1 MLFGRKK
8 PGFTEKLYKATGAGV
23 SSKAASE
30 ETEENSTVDAAKEA
44 KSREIEQSNA
54 SNGKTFSAAEETN
67 KTGKEAATEV
77 DYEHETR
84 EEAKNRMNAQ
94 GKRELLEYLDSMPDV
109 PDDEMEEAL
118 AWEEEKKKEE
128 QKLTPAQELA
138 DYIRK
143 RTKGSQLTTLS
154 SILKEVP
161 DAEKRLDEM
170 EKDETCQ
177 DIVSKKGEKETYY
190 YSQEFMSDNYAMI
203 AVLVEDKDLP
213 KTVAEMVRFNCKT
226 YPAPTPIE
234 YFERSPY
241 SYTKAQ
247 IERAYSIIQGRP
259 EYQDV
264 HAFHNSVG
272 ATYFFSE
279 KEMHEKYARS
289 LAEPEL
295 FTD

>member
-23 SSKAASE
+23 NSKAAAAE
-30 ETEENSTVDAAKEA
+30 AENSAADEAKEA
-44 KSREIEQSNA
+44 GSGTVEQSNA
-54 SNGKTFSAAEETN
+54 AAPEASATLNYIN
-67 KTGKEAATEV
+67 KGGIEAQATV

-84 EEAKNRMNAQ
+84 EEAKDRMNAQ

-118 AWEEEKKKEE
+118 AAEEEKKKEE

-161 DAEKRLDEM
+161 DAEKRLSEM

-203 AVLVEDKDLP
+203 AVLVEDKNLP
-213 KTVAEMVRFNCKT
+213 NTVAQMVRFNCKT
-226 YPAPTPIE
+226 CPAPTPIE

-241 SYTKAQ
+241 HYTKAQ
-247 IERAYSIIQGRP
+247 IERAYSVIQGKP

-289 LAEPEL
+289 LAEPEI